1 MLTGSVCST
10 RGRSGALRVDDV
22 SDPDAASDH
31 EVTDQGFEELER
43 ADDGNHP
50 GDTQTRVA
58 A

>member
-1 MLTGSVCST
+1 MS
-10 RGRSGALRVDDV
+10 GRERVFGRAKSLGIDDV

-43 ADDGNHP
+43 ADDGDHP
-50 GDTQTRVA
+50 GDAQGRVA